1 MTAQHLIASD
11 RQIASLTYT
20 ARTRSDGDHPGLGS
34 YIADA
39 LDALAAF
46 AWDGNISHADALLE
60 AATALQTRA
69 TDADEYRDPSDDRY
83 DTRKEDQV
91 A

>member
-11 RQIASLTYT
+11 YRLSNLIYM
-20 ARTRSDGDHPGLGS
+20 ARTTSDGDHPGLGS

-60 AATALQTRA
+60 AATALHTRV

-83 DTRKEDQV
+83 DTRKEEQV

>member
-11 RQIASLTYT
+11 AQIASLTYT
-20 ARTRSDGDHPGLGS
+20 ARTRSDGDHPTYGS
-34 YIADA
+34 FEADV

-46 AWDGNISHADALLE
+46 AWDGNISHADALIE
-60 AATALQTRA
+60 AATALHTRV

-83 DTRKEDQV
+83 DTHKEEQV